1 MDFNKSIHS
10 VEWIHYCTRQ
20 NGLATYIKYCLCFS
34 YSVFFLPLS
43 HNDWDLFVVSLV
55 LPFCNILQVNSYA
68 IWPFSTGFF
77 CSFSLSLPL
86 YVSFSASLC
95 VCVFLFPLSI
105 CVSLCVSSSLPLVPS
120 SILPLFSVLTLEV
133 VFLCNQ
139 SPEAMENDITFLQCR
154 SFLRSSR
161 FSPTGQ
167 ALLSLNSHTAQS
179 QMGAFP
185 LPAPA
190 RESLSCFACSWSSI
204 SYI

>member
-1 MDFNKSIHS
+1 MLYDPF
-10 VEWIHYCTRQ
+10 Q
-20 NGLATYIKYCLCFS
+20 LA
-34 YSVFFLPLS
+34 
-43 HNDWDLFVVSLV
+43 
-55 LPFCNILQVNSYA
+55 
-68 IWPFSTGFF
+68 
-77 CSFSLSLPL
+77 SFSPSLYLSLPL
-86 YVSFSASLC
+86 SVSACFSFLSQS
-95 VCVFLFPLSI
+95 VC
-105 CVSLCVSSSLPLVPS
+105 LCVSSSLPLMPS
-120 SILPLFSVLTLEV
+120 SILPLFSALTPEV

-190 RESLSCFACSWSSI
+190 RESLSCSACSWSSI